1 MFSISKTIIA
11 STFALLASGA
21 TTTSVNAQSTA
32 GLPVA
37 SLPAEA
43 SGDARAPFAW
53 VEFCKRYAGEC
64 RVNLAEPEKIKLTPQ
79 IWKTLVAMSARVNK
93 EIEAVTDEDH
103 WGVIDR
109 WDLAEDGKG
118 DCEEY
123 VLVKRKR
130 LAEEAGIPR
139 RAMNVTVVLD
149 EQNAGHAVLMVRTD
163 RGDFVLDNKRN
174 AVLPWSQTGYTYIK
188 RETQDRVGWTSLGGA
203 QTATVAS
210 IQR

>member
-11 STFALLASGA
+11 STFALLAIGA

-79 IWKTLVAMSARVNK
+79 IWKTLVAMSARINK
-93 EIEAVTDEDH
+93 EIEPVTDEDH

>member
-11 STFALLASGA
+11 STFALLALGGTMS
-21 TTTSVNAQSTA
+21 SVNAQSTA
-32 GLPVA
+32 GVPVA
-37 SLPAEA
+37 SLPADA
-43 SGDARAPFAW
+43 SGEARAPFAW

-64 RVNLAEPEKIKLTPQ
+64 AVNAAEPEKVKLTPQ
-79 IWKTLVAMSARVNK
+79 LWQAIVAMNNRVNK
-93 EIEAVTDEDH
+93 EIEAITDEDH

-130 LAEEAGIPR
+130 LAEQAGIPR
-139 RAMNVTVVLD
+139 RAMNVTVVID
-149 EQNAGHAVLMVRTD
+149 EENAGHAVLMIRTD
-163 RGDFVLDNKRN
+163 RGDFILDNKRN
-174 AVLPWSQTGYTYIK
+174 AVLPWGQTGYTYIK
-188 RETQDRVGWTSLGGA
+188 RESQYRTGWTSLGGA

-210 IQR
+210 LKR